1 MELSKIIQDI
11 KENYRLQNESL
22 QNESLQNES
31 LQNESLQNE
40 SLQNESLQNE
50 SIKHAIYIGVGTAAG
65 YREPDGSLAPK
76 NYHQFPPFLQSL
88 KNSLHD
94 LHLSIILI
102 DPYQEDPP
110 YVVKDKGLS
119 VKDKELDNK
128 GLSVKD
134 KELDNKGLSVKDKE
148 LDNKGLSVK
157 DRELDNNKELDNNNT
172 FLSSNKSL
180 TVYTWRENV
189 YTEPYRN
196 VQGID
201 ITSHL
206 RDLNKFAIDSGSLL
220 IYHNFTG
227 KDNRYLAEFFD
238 EELKDHLDHII
249 YGLGLREDFGCYFD
263 LTDLCSYHPFY
274 IDTNNHIKLFNIYY
288 YIMNEKLYLLR
299 NDINSK
305 FKFKFND
312 SIFTSH
318 MERILNIVK
327 HELNNVTLQVLRT
340 VFLLIIGEEAQ
351 QIDTNL
357 IFFDY
362 EKRNKC
368 VDLITNKSYSELY
381 DFLLTEFGKKLD
393 IVSVFKG
400 LEVSGREMLE
410 FITLGDDP
418 FDWYNNVKHFL

>member
-11 KENYRLQNESL
+11 KENYNG
-22 QNESLQNES
+22 
-31 LQNESLQNE
+31 
-40 SLQNESLQNE
+40 
-50 SIKHAIYIGVGTAAG
+50 IKKHAIYIGVGTAAG

-88 KNSLHD
+88 KNTLQD

-119 VKDKELDNK
+119 VKDI

-134 KELDNKGLSVKDKE
+134 RELDNIGLSVKDIGLSVKDRE
-148 LDNKGLSVK
+148 LDNIGLSVKDIGLSVKDRELDNIGLSVKDKGLSVK
-157 DRELDNNKELDNNNT
+157 DRELDNKELDINNNNT
-172 FLSSNKSL
+172 FLSSNQSL

-189 YTEPYRN
+189 YTEPYQN

-312 SIFTSH
+312 SIFTAH
-318 MERILNIVK
+318 MERILNVVK
-327 HELNNVTLQVLRT
+327 HELNNVTLQVLRS
-340 VFLLIIGEEAQ
+340 VFRLIIGEESQ
-351 QIDTNL
+351 QIDPNL

-410 FITLGDDP
+410 FITLGDNP